1 MKIILASSNKHKKK
15 EIEELFSEYEV
26 LLPKDLGI
34 DFDCVEDGKTF
45 IDNAMIKALALKEV
59 LKKASLSNYYVLADD
74 SGLIVDALP
83 NLLGVKTARFG
94 SKDGILLEA
103 HEKNKLLLSML
114 KNLEE
119 PKRTARFI
127 CSMVLLKDDWT
138 VYCVQEKTE
147 GRILKEEI
155 GLHGFGYD
163 PVFYCNEAKSPMA
176 LLSEEDK
183 NKYSHRGKAARSILK
198 LIG

>member
-1 MKIILASSNKHKKK
+1 MKIILASSNVHKKK
-15 EIEELFSEYEV
+15 EIEELFSGYEV
-26 LLPKDLGI
+26 FLPKDLGI
-34 DFDCVEDGKTF
+34 DFDCVEDGATF

-94 SKDGILLEA
+94 SKDGKLLEA

-114 KNLEE
+114 KDLEE

-147 GRILKEEI
+147 GRILEEEI

-176 LLSEEDK
+176 LLSEENK
-183 NKYSHRGKAARSILK
+183 NKYSHRGKAARSLLK